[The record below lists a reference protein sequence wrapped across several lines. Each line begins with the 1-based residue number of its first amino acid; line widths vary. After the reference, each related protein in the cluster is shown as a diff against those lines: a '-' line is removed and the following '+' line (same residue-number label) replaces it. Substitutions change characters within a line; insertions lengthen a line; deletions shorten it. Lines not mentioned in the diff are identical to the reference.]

1 MERRGL
7 WLGSVWVRAF
17 VLGCGVGVSVWMFVV
32 SRPFYHDDAYIT
44 LRYAHHLLQGQGIVW
59 NLGESLQGYTNF
71 LHLVLIAGLGAC
83 GVDLVVASRFVG
95 GGAFAGLL
103 LGVFWLRSVWELPTA
118 QRTFSVQEGAPE
130 ALSVQE
136 GAQGAWFL
144 SFVLLLTSAPLVV
157 WSWGGLEGNLFACFV
172 AVGALLVMAASR
184 HPKPLRLA
192 SAAGM
197 VLAWSC
203 LVRPEGWLFWGI
215 SWLWLGWFVARP
227 LGSVRLFGA
236 YGIGGLLCLVPYLCW
251 QYAYYGELIPNT
263 FYVKVGV
270 PLGLRLGLGVSYF
283 WKYLWWMPCLY
294 LLTLLGWV
302 GWVYR
307 VRKGEDLKELGY
319 LFGLI
324 GAYGVYVVYAGGDHM
339 PSFRFGLPLIPLMC
353 FVGVMAFAG
362 TRLLR
367 DRRWVHGLALCFV
380 GLALYS
386 TKHPMVLPR
395 TTNIAADVGAIVGK
409 YIREAWPKG
418 ALVALNTAGST
429 PYYATEHRYID
440 MLGLNDRAIA
450 RRKVNKIEVPW
461 QRAPGHF
468 KGDGRY
474 VLSRRPDYI
483 IVGPANGT
491 TIDNPWF
498 LSDLEMQRDPRFHAE
513 YEMFRFPLDRQGR
526 VSVNWSILFTY
537 YKRRDTR

>member
-227 LGSVRLFGA
+227 QGSVRLFGA
-236 YGIGGLLCLVPYLCW
+236 YGIGGLLCLLPYLCW

-263 FYVKVGV
+263 FYVRGSVGV
-270 PLGLRLGLGVSYF
+270 AAWAWCVVFLEVLVVDALLVSVDAVGVGGVGVSRAQRR
-283 WKYLWWMPCLY
+283 
-294 LLTLLGWV
+294 G
-302 GWVYR
+302 
-307 VRKGEDLKELGY
+307 
-319 LFGLI
+319 
-324 GAYGVYVVYAGGDHM
+324 
-339 PSFRFGLPLIPLMC
+339 SQ
-353 FVGVMAFAG
+353 G
-362 TRLLR
+362 TRLLVWVDRSVWCVCCVRGGRSHAFVSVWFAVDSADVFRGGDGFCGDKVVARSALGSRFGFVFCGTGALLHKTPDGATANNEYRGRCRR
-367 DRRWVHGLALCFV
+367 DRREIYSGGMAQRCVGGFEYGGFDAL
-380 GLALYS
+380 L
-386 TKHPMVLPR
+386 
-395 TTNIAADVGAIVGK
+395 
-409 YIREAWPKG
+409 
-418 ALVALNTAGST
+418 
-429 PYYATEHRYID
+429 
-440 MLGLNDRAIA
+440 
-450 RRKVNKIEVPW
+450 
-461 QRAPGHF
+461 
-468 KGDGRY
+468 
-474 VLSRRPDYI
+474 
-483 IVGPANGT
+483 
-491 TIDNPWF
+491 
-498 LSDLEMQRDPRFHAE
+498 RD
-513 YEMFRFPLDRQGR
+513 
-526 VSVNWSILFTY
+526 
-537 YKRRDTR
+537 